1 MKINSNTI
9 SLEKEDHAKLE
20 EIVTKIASDN
30 SIENIEA
37 VNITLTQE
45 NGLVSFK
52 KAEFD
57 PEHPWAGI
65 DPRNLERDPEF
76 QRDLKKQEEEELQL
90 LKTLKS
96 MPTKYK
102 ILLLQGLGYNESEV
116 KEYLARSMGVTS
128 EDVGEKEVFS
138 QTTNSTF
145 FKEAGKGCGYVSE
158 KDEDKK
164 KVTPKGEEKG
174 KGKKMTPGDLKTM
187 GMAK

>member
-52 KAEFD
+52 
-57 PEHPWAGI
+57 
-65 DPRNLERDPEF
+65 
-76 QRDLKKQEEEELQL
+76 
-90 LKTLKS
+90 
-96 MPTKYK
+96 
-102 ILLLQGLGYNESEV
+102 
-116 KEYLARSMGVTS
+116 
-128 EDVGEKEVFS
+128 
-138 QTTNSTF
+138 
-145 FKEAGKGCGYVSE
+145 EAGKGCGYVSE
-158 KDEDKK
+158 KDEKGKEKK
-164 KVTPKGEEKG
+164 EEKKSEG
-174 KGKKMTPGDLKTM
+174 KPATEKDLKTM

>member
-52 KAEFD
+52 
-57 PEHPWAGI
+57 
-65 DPRNLERDPEF
+65 
-76 QRDLKKQEEEELQL
+76 
-90 LKTLKS
+90 
-96 MPTKYK
+96 
-102 ILLLQGLGYNESEV
+102 
-116 KEYLARSMGVTS
+116 
-128 EDVGEKEVFS
+128 
-138 QTTNSTF
+138 
-145 FKEAGKGCGYVSE
+145 EAGKGCGYVSE

-164 KVTPKGEEKG
+164 KVAPKGEG
-174 KGKKMTPGDLKTM
+174 KEGKKMTPGDLKTM